1 MLYLL
6 KVEAG
11 SQSGRTIRI
20 DEGET
25 VYMGRDKKNE
35 YRIPSPQ
42 ASKVHAKIEN
52 RSGSLVITDLESKN
66 GTRVNGKEINA
77 QPLRHDD
84 IIEIARCRLRI
95 IVERPA
101 GPATGAE
108 DDEPLFGV
116 PKPSAVRPGLA
127 HTPAVA
133 GSGMPAFSEEEQGL
147 IGQMIVDMK
156 IISTLYAGRRSRVY
170 KATQPKANRVVA
182 LTMIPF
188 DLVGDRAVVKWF
200 VGGARKAGKLRHEDI
215 VPLLKAG
222 NEGKVYYMATPL
234 MEQGNAAHFFRPARS
249 DRGATLMDK
258 ARHGGKRIALI
269 KKALQSVIHMTRALE
284 FALQKDV
291 LHLGARPTKT
301 LFNEYAI
308 PRLSG
313 LGFDNGPGP
322 GLPPEGEM
330 LAYLPP
336 EQQRAAGHVTHA
348 ADIYGLG
355 GTFYYMLTGRA
366 PQRSRGGRLKPVK
379 ELNPVVPDSL
389 CRIVEKMLEQSP
401 DDRYLSYGHLLHD
414 LRWAMRGEAWPDGS
428 T

>member
-25 VYMGRDKKNE
+25 VYIGRDKKNE

-52 RSGSLVITDLESKN
+52 RSGSLVITDLGSKN
-66 GTRVNGKEINA
+66 GTRVNGKEING
-77 QPLRHDD
+77 QPLRRDD

-95 IVERPA
+95 IVEKPARPDA
-101 GPATGAE
+101 GE
-108 DDEPLFGV
+108 KDSEPLFGV
-116 PKPSAVRPGLA
+116 PKPSAAHPSPA
-127 HTPAVA
+127 HTPAV
-133 GSGMPAFSEEEQGL
+133 GSGGKPTFSEEEQGL
-147 IGQMIVDMK
+147 VGHMVADMR
-156 IISTLYAGRRSRVY
+156 IISTLYAGRRSRAY
-170 KATQPKANRVVA
+170 KATQPAANRVVA

-188 DLVGDRAVVKWF
+188 ELVEDRVVVKWF
-200 VGGARKAGKLRHEDI
+200 VQGARRAGRLKHEDA

-222 NEGKVYYMATPL
+222 NEGKVYYVVTPL
-234 MEQGNAAHFFRPARS
+234 MEQGNAAHTFRPARS
-249 DRGATLMDK
+249 DLGSTVMDK
-258 ARHGGKRIALI
+258 ARHGGKRISLV
-269 KKALQSVIHMTRALE
+269 KKALQSVIHVTRALE
-284 FALQKDV
+284 FALQKDI
-291 LHLGARPTKT
+291 LHLGVRPTKV
-301 LFNEYAI
+301 LYNEYAI

-322 GLPPEGEM
+322 GMAPEG
-330 LAYLPP
+330 AIQPYLPP
-336 EQQRAAGHVTHA
+336 EQQRAAGRVTHA

-366 PQRSRGGRLKPVK
+366 PQRNPRGRLKPVK
-379 ELNPVVPDSL
+379 ELNAIAPDSL

-414 LRWAMRGEAWPDGS
+414 LRWAMRGEAWPQGP

>member
-25 VYMGRDKKNE
+25 AYIGRDKGNE

-52 RSGSLVITDLESKN
+52 RNGTLVITDLGSKN

-84 IIEIARCRLRI
+84 VIEIARCRLRI
-95 IVERPA
+95 IVEEPARPDA
-101 GPATGAE
+101 GE
-108 DDEPLFGV
+108 KDSEPLFGV
-116 PKPSAVRPGLA
+116 PKPSAARPALA
-127 HTPAVA
+127 HTQTV
-133 GSGMPAFSEEEQGL
+133 GSGGMPSFSEEEQALVGHR
-147 IGQMIVDMK
+147 VADMR

-170 KATQPKANRVVA
+170 KATQSAANRVVA

-188 DLVGDRAVVKWF
+188 DLVDDRAVVKWF
-200 VGGARKAGKLRHEDI
+200 VQGARRAGGLKHEDV
-215 VPLLKAG
+215 VPLVKAG
-222 NEGKVYYMATPL
+222 NEGKIYYMVTLL
-234 MEQGNAAHFFRPARS
+234 MEQGNAAHTFHPARS
-249 DRGATLMDK
+249 DLGSTVMDK
-258 ARHGGKRIALI
+258 ARHGGKRISLV

-284 FALQKDV
+284 FALQKNV
-291 LHLGARPTKT
+291 LHLGVRPTKV

-322 GLPPEGEM
+322 GMAPEGGM
-330 LAYLPP
+330 QPYLAP
-336 EQQRAAGHVTHA
+336 EQQRAPGRVAHTT
-348 ADIYGLG
+348 DIYGLG

-366 PQRSRGGRLKPVK
+366 PQRNRRGRLKPVK
-379 ELNPVVPDSL
+379 ELNPIVPDSL

-414 LRWAMRGEAWPDGS
+414 SRWAMRGEEWPHEP